1 MSSPVSQPL
10 FFGCL
15 CAALCAM
22 PTPAFGQAAEDVATA
37 KAAIVEARA
46 LRGKH
51 DYAAALP
58 KFQAA
63 YALVPTPLTGV
74 DLAKTM
80 IQLGQF
86 VQAEDVLTAVTRMP
100 KNDREIDAHR
110 QARIEAGKL
119 VVPLRARIAL
129 LTLAPSGVP
138 AGENPSISIDGRSV
152 SSASLSVPR
161 RMNPGHH
168 TVEASLGAGSPRN
181 IELDLKEGESRELK
195 LDLTPENPE
204 PTAATPAPASAR
216 DSAHPDTPPAISAD
230 TGGGN
235 SRTTVALVLGGAG
248 IVATGIGAYLNLN
261 GKAKYNAAKSKC
273 DASGCSPNDADTA
286 RHAATQGTV
295 GMVLLGVG
303 AATVI
308 TSVTLWLT
316 APSSTNAAARA
327 QRKLEVSLTP
337 GAVVLGGQ
345 F

>member
-1 MSSPVSQPL
+1 MSSSVSQPL
-10 FFGCL
+10 LLGFL
-15 CAALCAM
+15 CAVLSA
-22 PTPAFGQAAEDVATA
+22 TPARAFAQTAEDVATA
-37 KAAIVEARA
+37 KAAIVEARM
-46 LRGKH
+46 LRSKR

-100 KNDREIDAHR
+100 KSDREIDAHR
-110 QARIEAGKL
+110 QARVEASKL
-119 VVPLRARIAL
+119 VVPLRARIAV
-129 LTLAPSGVP
+129 LTVISSGVP
-138 AGENPSISIDGRSV
+138 VGENASISIDGRTV
-152 SSASLSVPR
+152 PAASLSVPR

-168 TVEASLGAGSPRN
+168 TVEASLGAGSARN
-181 IELDLKEGESRELK
+181 IELDLKEGESRELTI
-195 LDLTPENPE
+195 DLTPER
-204 PTAATPAPASAR
+204 APRTTNAQPVDGPHSTQQNA
-216 DSAHPDTPPAISAD
+216 PPADND
-230 TGGGN
+230 TGKGG

-248 IVATGIGAYLNLN
+248 VVATGVGAYLNLN
-261 GKAKYNAAKSKC
+261 GKAKYNEAKSKC
-273 DASGCSPNDADTA
+273 DSTGCLPSDADTA

-308 TSVTLWLT
+308 ASATLWLT
-316 APSSTNAAARA
+316 APRSKNSSAGA
-327 QRKLEVSLTP
+327 QRRLDVSLAL
-337 GAVVLGGQ
+337 GGVVIGGQ